1 MSIDR
6 WMDKDVVRV
15 NTVEYYSAVRR
26 NTSDSVLI
34 GGWTQ
39 SLLCSDVCRADP
51 EKLSISAR
59 TWGFWKGGT
68 DDPPAGRLWACRLR
82 EQTVDAGCGEER
94 VGELRGSWWDTCSP
108 TCKSRQPAETCCMT
122 QGAQTRWK
130 PAAWCRELR
139 PCGNLLH
146 DAGSSD
152 LVHWDNLEG
161 WGEVGGGSEVQEGGD
176 VYIQAPTAYSCW
188 YMAETNTIL

>member
-6 WMDKDVVRV
+6 WMDKDVVHV

-130 PAAWCRELR
+130 SAVWCRELR
-139 PCGNLLH
+139 PGAL
-146 DAGSSD
+146 GQPRG
-152 LVHWDNLEG
+152 VG
-161 WGEVGGGSEVQEGGD
+161 WGGRWERGSRGRGR
-176 VYIQAPTAYSCW
+176 IYSGTHGLFMLI
-188 YMAETNTIL
+188 YGRNQHNIINNYPPIKNK